1 MTGWTDI
8 GATNP
13 PEASV
18 DNLTGSDGAHGAAGA
33 RQDSISKAPDP
44 EVVVKPQRRRFTA
57 EYKERILEEVDA
69 CKHGELGAL
78 LRREGLHDSTVR
90 KWRAARDAAI
100 AQALAGGKPG
110 PVPKEPNPLEEEN
123 ARLRREL
130 QRVRE
135 ELSKARVI
143 IDVQKKSRSCW
154 HRARWTRTARRPNAS
169 RQATRN
175 RSGRIRRM

>member
-1 MTGWTDI
+1 YRIDSWPSRIKTRYRLGWTESNLPMTGWTDI

-78 LRREGLHDSTVR
+78 LRREGLHDS
-90 KWRAARDAAI
+90 
-100 AQALAGGKPG
+100 
-110 PVPKEPNPLEEEN
+110 
-123 ARLRREL
+123 
-130 QRVRE
+130 
-135 ELSKARVI
+135 
-143 IDVQKKSRSCW
+143 
-154 HRARWTRTARRPNAS
+154 
-169 RQATRN
+169 
-175 RSGRIRRM
+175 